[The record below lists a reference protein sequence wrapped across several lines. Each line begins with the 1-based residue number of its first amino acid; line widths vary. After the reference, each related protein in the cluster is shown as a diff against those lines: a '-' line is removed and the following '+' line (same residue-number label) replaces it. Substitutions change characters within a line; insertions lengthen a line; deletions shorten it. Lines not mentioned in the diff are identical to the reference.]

1 MNKDYLQLALA
12 KFNVGKHQLYGCK
25 KDYTVYKRMA
35 YENIILNDDTAI
47 IPSESDLNAKIQE
60 LKDAD
65 TAAINARTS
74 GKAKLKAGEA
84 LSDAEIKA
92 LFGD

>member
-1 MNKDYLQLALA
+1 
-12 KFNVGKHQLYGCK
+12 
-25 KDYTVYKRMA
+25 MA
-35 YENIILNDDTAI
+35 DKTKAEFL
-47 IPSESDLNAKIQE
+47 QE

-65 TAAINARTS
+65 TATTNARTS

-92 LFGD
+92 LFGV